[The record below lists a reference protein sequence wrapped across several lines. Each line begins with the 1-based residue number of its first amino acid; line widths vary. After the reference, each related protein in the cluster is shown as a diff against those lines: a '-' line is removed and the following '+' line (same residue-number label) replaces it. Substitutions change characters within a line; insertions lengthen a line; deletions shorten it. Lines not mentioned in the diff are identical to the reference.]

1 MYFTSASLQIRSG
14 GNVFHS
20 SADISTARDDYLIRR
35 DVVLDEFMFIATRA
49 SGEKYEAIRPHSDV

>member
-1 MYFTSASLQIRSG
+1 MFFI
-14 GNVFHS
+14 S

-49 SGEKYEAIRPHSDV
+49 SGEKYEAIRPHSDVRGRVKP